1 MSKQPTKTPA
11 KTSKAA
17 PAAKASTTTPAAPA
31 PAKPKPRA
39 TFAAASFG
47 NLRAASG
54 EGQGEALRILLVD
67 IDEDP
72 NQPRKVFADDE
83 LESMAESIKTNG
95 VVQPIV
101 VRPPIDGRY
110 MLAFGARRFR
120 ASKLAGVRDIPAVIR
135 AKSDDDFTAQ
145 VIENQH
151 RANLSNSDLSA
162 AIDQLAGE
170 GKTNKQI
177 GVICSLKD
185 YQVAAF
191 RQAPNFPPELRE
203 RMDNGD
209 MRALYDLF
217 RQWGK
222 TPEQVIEALPD
233 PETFITVTE
242 ARRIIGSITGKPT
255 GSIVL
260 DRQAA
265 AAAAAAAAEPE
276 PAPEVE
282 PIAEPGA
289 EPEAAAPS
297 EASPAPASATPRTG
311 TDGEG
316 YTFQRT
322 RTPPPAREGAGSGEQ
337 AVRATMAAEL
347 ARADEEAAA
356 VSPVFIVQGADDQE
370 GRLVV
375 DRRADREGWA
385 LVAFGEETKEVEL
398 SALRIVRIE

>member
-1 MSKQPTKTPA
+1 MSKQPTKTAAKTPA

-17 PAAKASTTTPAAPA
+17 PAAKASTTPPAAPA

-54 EGQGEALRILLVD
+54 EGQGEALRILLAD

-72 NQPRKVFADDE
+72 NQPRKVFAEDE

-101 VRPPIDGRY
+101 VRPPVDGRY

-191 RQAPNFPPELRE
+191 RQAKNFPPELRD
-203 RMDNGD
+203 RIDNGD

-222 TPEQVIEALPD
+222 TPSQVIEGLPD

-265 AAAAAAAAEPE
+265 APVPEASPEPE
-276 PAPEVE
+276 PAAEVE
-282 PIAEPGA
+282 EEAPDPTEP
-289 EPEAAAPS
+289 
-297 EASPAPASATPRTG
+297 SPPPARASATPRT
-311 TDGEG
+311 DPNGEG
-316 YTFQRT
+316 YSFQRT
-322 RTPPPAREGAGSGEQ
+322 RPTPPAEGASPAAGGEQ
-337 AVRATMAAEL
+337 SVRATMAAEL
-347 ARADEEAAA
+347 AKVDAAT
-356 VSPVFIVQGADDQE
+356 PVFIVQGADDQE

-375 DRRADREGWA
+375 DRRAEREGWA
-385 LVAFGEETKEVEL
+385 LVAFAGGTEEVEL